1 MIQFTDIVDII
12 GQSFFGGN
20 TTIAGIVVLC
30 IVLAVIMTF
39 SKSVFTTLI
48 IAIPVT
54 LIFTSLSLLPI
65 DVTIIL
71 ILVCVLGLAYTARG
85 VFT

>member
-1 MIQFTDIVDII
+1 MIQFTDIVDLI

-20 TTIAGIVVLC
+20 TTMAGIVVLC
-30 IVLAVIMTF
+30 MILAVIMAF
-39 SKSVFTTLI
+39 SKSAFATLI

-54 LIFTSLSLLPI
+54 LMFTSMSLLPV
-65 DVTIIL
+65 DVTIIM

>member
-1 MIQFTDIVDII
+1 MIQFTDIVDLI

-20 TTIAGIVVLC
+20 TTMAGIVVLC
-30 IVLAVIMTF
+30 MILAVVMAF
-39 SKSVFTTLI
+39 SKSAFATLI

-54 LIFTSLSLLPI
+54 LMFTSMSLLPV
-65 DVTIIL
+65 DVTIIM

>member
-1 MIQFTDIVDII
+1 MIQFTDIIDII

-20 TTIAGIVVLC
+20 ITIAGIVVLC
-30 IVLAVIMTF
+30 VILAVVMAF
-39 SKSVFTTLI
+39 SKSVFATLL

-54 LIFTSLSLLPI
+54 LIFTSMSLLPVDI
-65 DVTIIL
+65 TVIL

-85 VFT
+85 IFS